1 MVSLLL
7 QYLWTDSDVVAHSGW
22 MYTIIAGIMAISGV
36 LIVVVMYKGAQ
47 WRHQAESE
55 LEATREEEKGN

>member
-7 QYLWTDSDVVAHSGW
+7 RCSWIVIDIVAHTGW
-22 MYTIIAGIMAISGV
+22 MYTIIAGIMAISSV

-47 WRHQAESE
+47 WRHEAEERE
-55 LEATREEEKGN
+55 LEAATREEKM